1 MTKRKANKS
10 YNLIK
15 SALCDSQQ
23 EKRIGYGVRFSSID
37 PAIEAWNAM
46 SYRAKRSA
54 VSDSRWNHYPL
65 YSYSRM
71 RPDRYG
77 HAICMLVDYI
87 LMSGDEDGIKAL
99 TLASEGVFAVHA
111 MDQANSSQ
119 RIAIAKRLL
128 SSKDVRIRTRAA
140 KILPYKYLEPML
152 RDKNYSVR
160 NMALRRIGIDN
171 CYKRYI
177 PSDFSAASNWDIRYL
192 EKIAVSCAEKNEV
205 LHLVQRAK
213 ETSDF
218 DWTSRAM
225 LESLLRKLSKEEV
238 MFMLD
243 KVDLSDSISN
253 LIRLKM
259 TSKTND

>member
-1 MTKRKANKS
+1 MTKRKDNKS

-23 EKRIGYGVRFSSID
+23 EKGYGYGVRFSSIE

-65 YSYSRM
+65 YSYSSLRT
-71 RPDRYG
+71 DRYG
-77 HAICMLVDYI
+77 HAIFMLVDHI

-99 TLASEGVFAVHA
+99 ALASEGVFAVHA
-111 MDQANSSQ
+111 MSQANSSQ
-119 RIAIAKRLL
+119 RITIAKRLL

-140 KILPYKYLEPML
+140 KILPFKYLKPML
-152 RDKNYSVR
+152 SDKNYSVR

-171 CYKRYI
+171 CYEQYI
-177 PSDFSAASNWDIRYL
+177 PNDFSSDSDWGIRYL

-205 LHLVQRAK
+205 LHLIQKAK

-218 DWTSRAM
+218 DWTSRAI
-225 LESLLRKLSKEEV
+225 LESLLRKLPKEEL
-238 MFMLD
+238 MFMID
-243 KVDLSDSISN
+243 KADLSESISN

-259 TSKTND
+259 RS